1 MHLSLLLGLGGALL
15 SSARP
20 LGSGSIV
27 KRSLPQCANDAV
39 WLQLQE
45 SSLQAQ
51 ASAFCSAYIE
61 QTATQI
67 VTVYPT
73 TTAGTATI
81 TDTITVD
88 ITVTDNSNIIETVT
102 SWYSSTD
109 IARVTITSVIE
120 DVVQTTDFITTTDAT
135 AVSTAIDV
143 VTTTVTDATLTSTV
157 VSTDGITTTDTTVY
171 ATQTA
176 TLSMTITDSTVINT
190 VISVQTATVTL
201 AQRTVDFE
209 TVDDQEEEEFDDCGE
224 PEPECTSS
232 ECLFSSWLAE
242 VSTIATSDLSSACS
256 CLVVPATTMTTI
268 VTTASQSTAV
278 CLYLPPFPLPF
289 LSVSKLT
296 DHYKQPSIFVT
307 ATSRVT
313 AYQTQASSRH
323 VVVSASTV
331 IDETSSIPLFVTRTR
346 TSPTAKYVYATA
358 SSYATV
364 THVATNDQTAST
376 TVTSVESVTIDET
389 ASATVTITATATIL
403 ETASSTISITET
415 TTATITPTACAQLSS
430 PYLDSTY
437 GVEVYLDCNYEYSY
451 SASKVVG
458 EEMWVTFT
466 ECVNAC
472 AALSTCNYLQFGRSE
487 GECFL
492 LSGVLS
498 GQAES
503 VVDVARVIR

>member
-1 MHLSLLLGLGGALL
+1 M
-15 SSARP
+15 
-20 LGSGSIV
+20 
-27 KRSLPQCANDAV
+27 
-39 WLQLQE
+39 E

-88 ITVTDNSNIIETVT
+88 ITVTDTSNIIDTVT
-102 SWYSSTD
+102 TWYSSTD
-109 IARVTITSVIE
+109 IAPVTLTSVVE
-120 DVVQTTDFITTTDAT
+120 DVVQTTEFITTTDAT
-135 AVSTAIDV
+135 AISTAIDA
-143 VTTTVTDATLTSTV
+143 VTTTVTDTTLTSTV
-157 VSTDGITTTDTTVY
+157 VSTDDITTTDTTVY

-190 VISVQTATVTL
+190 VTSVQTATVTL
-201 AQRTVDFE
+201 AQRSVEIE
-209 TVDDQEEEEFDDCGE
+209 TVDDQEEEEEFDDCGE

-256 CLVVPATTMTTI
+256 CLVVPATTTTTI

-278 CLYLPPFPLPF
+278 CLALPPFPFPF
-289 LSVSKLT
+289 PSMSKST

-313 AYQTQASSRH
+313 AYQTQVSSRH
-323 VVVSASTV
+323 VIVSASTI

-346 TSPTAKYVYATA
+346 TTPTTKYVYATA

-364 THVATNDQTAST
+364 TRIATNDQTAST
-376 TVTSVESVTIDET
+376 RVTSVESVTIDET
-389 ASATVTITATATIL
+389 ASATTTITATATIL
-403 ETASSTISITET
+403 ETASSTVSITET

-430 PYLDSTY
+430 PYYDSAY
-437 GVEVYLDCNYEYSY
+437 GVEVYIDCNYEYSY
-451 SASKVVG
+451 SSSKIVG
-458 EEMWVTFT
+458 LDLYVTFI

-472 AALSTCNYLQFGRSE
+472 AAKSTCNYLEYDRSSS
-487 GECFL
+487 ECFL
-492 LSGVLS
+492 LSGVIS

-503 VVDVARVIR
+503 GIDTAVVSR